1 MSQRIRG
8 KEATIQIVVDGDL
21 KGGTF
26 AKVTDFN
33 LTPRQD
39 ITETPFLGELED
51 DLDINHKGYDFSFSS
66 HSQDSKA
73 IRLLLDIVARERT
86 RTAHPSIN
94 IVVTFEYRS
103 LSNPAEIIVLE
114 SCFMKMDGTSIGG
127 GNEYITHSWS
137 GKCKIVSEL

>member
-8 KEATIQIVVDGDL
+8 KEATIQVVVDGDL

-39 ITETPFLGELED
+39 VTETPFLGEVED
-51 DLDINHKGYDFSFSS
+51 DLDINHRGYDFSFNTQ
-66 HSQDSKA
+66 SQDSKA
-73 IRLLLDIVARERT
+73 IKLLLDIVARERT
-86 RTAHPSIN
+86 RSPHPAIN

-103 LSNPAEIIVLE
+103 LAEPTEILVLE
-114 SCFMKMDGTSIGG
+114 SCFMKMDGTAIGG
-127 GNEYITHSWS
+127 ANEYVTHAWS
-137 GKCKIVSEL
+137 GKCKVVSEL